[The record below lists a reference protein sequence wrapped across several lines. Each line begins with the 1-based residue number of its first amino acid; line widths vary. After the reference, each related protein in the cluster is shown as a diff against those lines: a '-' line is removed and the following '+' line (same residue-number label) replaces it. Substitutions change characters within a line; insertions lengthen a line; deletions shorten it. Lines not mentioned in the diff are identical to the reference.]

1 MDIKKAVITAAGPQ
15 QAALPLQSLVD
26 QDGSER
32 TALEILLNE
41 SRRAG
46 VEEACVVIRPGDADA
61 YRKAA
66 GQWGQHVR
74 LIEQAEPRG
83 YGHAVWS
90 AHTFTEDSPFLLMVS
105 DHLYVSEGNDGCAK
119 ELVNI
124 ASAENCSVSA
134 VQATHESKLPYYGAA
149 GGHRIPNRANLYQ
162 IERLLEKPTP
172 TEAEQSLIVP
182 GLRAGHYLCFFGL
195 HVLTPAVMQ
204 LLNAQIKESDPS
216 ENIHLTP
223 ALNTLAAQER
233 YLATEL
239 HGRRYD
245 IGVKYGLLNAQLAI
259 ALEGKD
265 REEVL
270 TGLVEL
276 LAARQR

>member
-1 MDIKKAVITAAGPQ
+1 VDIKKAVITAAGPQ

-46 VEEACVVIRPGDADA
+46 IEEVCVVIRPGNAEA

-66 GQWGQHVR
+66 GEWGQHVH
-74 LIEQAEPRG
+74 LIEQADPRG

-90 AHTFTEDSPFLLMVS
+90 AHTFTGDSPFLLMVS
-105 DHLYVSEGNDGCAK
+105 DHLYVSESNDGCAK
-119 ELVNI
+119 ELVGI
-124 ASAENCSVSA
+124 AAAENCSVSA

-149 GGHRIPNRANLYQ
+149 GGHRIPNRTSLYQ

-204 LLNAQIKESDPS
+204 LLRARIRESQPS

-223 ALNTLAAQER
+223 ALNTLANQER
-233 YLATEL
+233 YLAAEL

-265 REEVL
+265 RDEVL